1 MSDTACIALSFSC
14 HNLAS
19 VTGLVPT
26 HRITNGLIQI
36 PRMITQLFCG
46 FVMGKLV
53 IALQGIQRISG
64 IQRANMPALCI
75 KLNHRRSSTCHPHRQ
90 HRQLS
95 GQTFSVYG
103 LAYHIQQILDFIM
116 TIGQNIALASSSFF
130 CRQKASDC
138 HVTHIDKIIPAL
150 DTCRQMSLQIIG
162 DQLYQIVSCLTI
174 WSQNTGRV
182 YNDSIQ
188 LRQRQAPLVLPPLW
202 FLHNRQ

>member
-1 MSDTACIALSFSC
+1 MVLDLSNARYIPASFDHPVVSHTSVSLKRTLPHVLWNIRERSFRRQMGVPHLNILIYNGTSCPIQHALRFLFSRHC
-14 HNLAS
+14 LAS

-95 GQTFSVYG
+95 GQTFSFYG
-103 LAYHIQQILDFIM
+103 LAHHIQQILDFIM
-116 TIGQNIALASSSFF
+116 AIGQNIALASSSFF
-130 CRQKASDC
+130 CR
-138 HVTHIDKIIPAL
+138 
-150 DTCRQMSLQIIG
+150 
-162 DQLYQIVSCLTI
+162 
-174 WSQNTGRV
+174 
-182 YNDSIQ
+182 
-188 LRQRQAPLVLPPLW
+188 
-202 FLHNRQ
+202 